1 MIDKDIS
8 MALHSVRFQKGSKM
22 KTKAIMGIISVMAL
36 LVSGCITN
44 PTKPVDFESQGQA
57 ITSHRVVEELSGEI
71 SVVEFY
77 TTQSVPRG
85 KFWAVIPK
93 EIILGESSVAAIH
106 WHGDEDGD
114 RDNFYFR
121 DNPFG
126 LAQRGWR
133 VERGNPVIVPYRP
146 HSAKRQHRRSF
157 KEIATQM
164 ALMKYLHQEFGVEEV
179 CLGGHSGGGLVAV
192 ALGQELPHALPGLKV
207 RAIRVASTKLA
218 VKNHYRRHEGGLPR
232 DGRAFR
238 QYDPIDHIGKL
249 PSETPVVFV
258 HDFDD
263 KVADYQSG
271 MVPYLNKAEKL
282 GLDVRLI
289 EVNASPPH
297 STERSLGSE
306 LIKSENEKY
315 RCF

>member
-1 MIDKDIS
+1 

-106 WHGDEDGD
+106 WHGDEDRGQ
-114 RDNFYFR
+114 FR

-126 LAQRGWR
+126 LAQRGRR

-146 HSAKRQHRRSF
+146 HSAEKQHRRSF

-164 ALMKYLHQEFGVEEV
+164 ALIKYLHQEFGVEEV
-179 CLGGHSGGGLVAV
+179 CLGGHSSGGLVAV

-207 RAIRVASTKLA
+207 RAIRVASPVLA
-218 VKNHYRRHEGGLPR
+218 VKIFYRLQWGGLPK

-238 QYDPIDHIGKL
+238 QYDPIDHISKL
-249 PSETPVVFV
+249 PSETPVVIVYDYDDEDVQDVAVVPFV
-258 HDFDD
+258 
-263 KVADYQSG
+263 K
-271 MVPYLNKAEKL
+271 KAEKL
-282 GLDVRLI
+282 GRDVRLV
-289 EVNASPPH
+289 EVDAHPPH
-297 STERSLGSE
+297 STERSLGEE
-306 LIKSENEKY
+306 LIKSKNEKY